1 MIRSILLILTKD
13 LRRRQRAPVGTVTM
27 LLMPLVL
34 TAVIGLVFGGGGDDG
49 GAEIPRVKLLIA
61 DEEGGMGGGLLSGA
75 FSQGELADLFD
86 PLPVAS
92 AEEGRR
98 MMDEGEASALLVI
111 PANFTDD
118 LLDGNPVKLQ
128 VVKNPAQSILPEIA
142 VQTVDVLALVLNSA
156 SRLLGEPLA
165 EIRKMTQSD
174 DGPSEAA
181 VLALSSVIYAKM
193 TTLDG
198 YFLPMPVSV
207 VQGDDAAEASEE
219 ETTTAPA
226 DKQED
231 EEGGGFSIFTFI
243 LPGLAFMGILFI
255 GEMAMRDVLAE
266 QTAGTLSRA
275 MTTPLTPVHFLA
287 GKMAQAFILC
297 LACQALMMI
306 SGTLVFGVDWGP
318 LALVALFT
326 GAAALSV
333 TGLTALI
340 FGLARSE
347 RQGSAIAGLLIM
359 GMSLLGGSMFPSEM
373 LPQFLR
379 TVGRFTLNF
388 WAIKGFRSLSI
399 EGGGLAE
406 IAFPLLLLSGIGLA
420 CTALG
425 AILLR
430 RRIVRGIG

>member
-1 MIRSILLILTKD
+1 VFRSIMLILKKD
-13 LRRRQRAPVGTVTM
+13 LRRRQRAPLGTVVM

-61 DEEGGMGGGLLSGA
+61 DEEGGMGGNLLSGA

-98 MMDEGEASALLVI
+98 LMDQGEASALLVI
-111 PANFTDD
+111 PPNFTNDV
-118 LLDGNPVKLQ
+118 LDGNPVTLQ

-142 VQTVDVLALVLNSA
+142 VQTVDVLALALNSA

-165 EIRKMTQSD
+165 EIRKMIEQEEGLEES
-174 DGPSEAA
+174 A
-181 VLALSSVIYAKM
+181 VLALSSVIYTKM
-193 TTLDG
+193 NSMGG
-198 YFLPMPVSV
+198 YFFPMPVSV
-207 VQGDDAAEASEE
+207 VEEEDAVEETVAAEKE
-219 ETTTAPA
+219 
-226 DKQED
+226 
-231 EEGGGFSIFTFI
+231 EEGGFNIFTFI

-275 MTTPLTPVHFLA
+275 LTTPLLPVHFLA

-306 SGTLVFGVDWGP
+306 SGTLIFGVHWGP
-318 LALVALFT
+318 LHLVALFT
-326 GAAALSV
+326 AAAALSV

-347 RQGSAIAGLLIM
+347 RQGSAIASLLIM
-359 GMSLLGGSMFPSEM
+359 GMSLLGGSMFPLEM
-373 LPQFLR
+373 LPGFIQAA
-379 TVGRFTLNF
+379 GRFTLNF
-388 WAIKGFRSLSI
+388 WAIKGFRTLAI
-399 EGGGLAE
+399 EDGGLSQ
-406 IAFPLLLLSGIGLA
+406 IAVPLLLLTGVGLA
-420 CTALG
+420 CTAMG
-425 AILLR
+425 AVLLK
-430 RRIVRGIG
+430 RRIARGIN

>member
-1 MIRSILLILTKD
+1 MLILKKD
-13 LRRRQRAPVGTVTM
+13 LLRRRRAPVGTVTM

-61 DEEGGMGGGLLSGA
+61 DEEGGMGGGLLTGA
-75 FSQGELADLFD
+75 FGQGELADLFD
-86 PLPVAS
+86 PLPVPG

-98 MMDEGEASALLVI
+98 LMDQGEASALLVI
-111 PANFTDD
+111 PANFTND
-118 LLDGNPVKLQ
+118 LLDGYPVVLQ

-156 SRLLGEPLA
+156 ARLLGEPLA
-165 EIRKMTQSD
+165 EIRDMTKSEE
-174 DGPSEAA
+174 GPSEAA
-181 VLALSSVIYAKM
+181 VLALSSVIYARM
-193 TTLDG
+193 DAMGG
-198 YFLPMPVSV
+198 YFFPMPVSV
-207 VQGDDAAEASEE
+207 VDGADTAEETEGAGITEEPEE
-219 ETTTAPA
+219 E
-226 DKQED
+226 D
-231 EEGGGFSIFTFI
+231 GGGFNIFTFI

-266 QTAGTLSRA
+266 QTAGTLSRVL
-275 MTTPLTPVHFLA
+275 TTPLTPVHFLA

-297 LACQALMMI
+297 LACQSLVMI
-306 SGTLVFGVDWGP
+306 SGTLVFGVGWGP
-318 LALVALFT
+318 LHLVALFT
-326 GAAALSV
+326 AAAALSV

-359 GMSLLGGSMFPSEM
+359 GMSLLGGSMFPLEM
-373 LPQFLR
+373 LPRFLH
-379 TVGRFTLNF
+379 TAARFTLNF
-388 WAIKGFRSLSI
+388 WAIKGFRSLAI

-406 IAFPLLLLSGIGLA
+406 IAQPTLLLCTVGLA

-425 AILLR
+425 AVLLKQ
-430 RRIVRGIG
+430 RIARGIT

>member
-1 MIRSILLILTKD
+1 MFRSILLILTKD
-13 LRRRQRAPVGTVTM
+13 LRRRRRAPVGTVTM

-49 GAEIPRVKLLIA
+49 GAGIPRVKLLIA

-75 FSQGELADLFD
+75 FSQGELAELFD

-111 PANFTDD
+111 PANFTND
-118 LLDGNPVKLQ
+118 LLDGNPVNLQ

-165 EIRKMTQSD
+165 EIRNMTRQEE
-174 DGPSEAA
+174 GPDEAA
-181 VLALSSVIYAKM
+181 VLALSSVIYAKIDTM
-193 TTLDG
+193 GG
-198 YFLPMPVSV
+198 YFFPMPVSV
-207 VQGDDAAEASEE
+207 VSGEDEAKETVEE
-219 ETTTAPA
+219 E
-226 DKQED
+226 D
-231 EEGGGFSIFTFI
+231 EKEGGFNIFTFI

-275 MTTPLTPVHFLA
+275 LTTPLTPVHFLA

-318 LALVALFT
+318 LHLVALFT
-326 GAAALSV
+326 AAAALSV

-359 GMSLLGGSMFPSEM
+359 GMSLLGGSMFPLEM
-373 LPQFLR
+373 LPKFLH
-379 TVGRFTLNF
+379 TAARFTLNF

-399 EGGGLAE
+399 EGGGLVE
-406 IAFPLLLLSGIGLA
+406 IAQPILLLTGVGLA

-425 AILLR
+425 AVLLK
-430 RRIVRGIG
+430 RRIARGIN

>member
-1 MIRSILLILTKD
+1 VFRSILLILKKD
-13 LRRRQRAPVGTVTM
+13 LRRRQRAPLGTVTM

-34 TAVIGLVFGGGGDDG
+34 TAVIGLVFAGGGNDG

-61 DEEGGMGGGLLSGA
+61 DEEGGMGGNLLSGA

-98 MMDEGEASALLVI
+98 LMDQGEASALLVI
-111 PANFTDD
+111 PPNFTNDV
-118 LLDGNPVKLQ
+118 LDGNPVTLQ

-142 VQTVDVLALVLNSA
+142 VQTVDVLALALNSA

-165 EIRKMTQSD
+165 EIRKMIEQEEGLEES
-174 DGPSEAA
+174 A
-181 VLALSSVIYAKM
+181 VLALSSVIYTKM
-193 TTLDG
+193 NSMGG
-198 YFLPMPVSV
+198 YFFPMPVSV
-207 VQGDDAAEASEE
+207 VEEEDAVEETVAAEKE
-219 ETTTAPA
+219 
-226 DKQED
+226 
-231 EEGGGFSIFTFI
+231 EEGGFNIFTFI

-275 MTTPLTPVHFLA
+275 LTTPLSPVHFLA

-306 SGTLVFGVDWGP
+306 SGTLIFGVHWGP
-318 LALVALFT
+318 LHLVALFT
-326 GAAALSV
+326 AAAALSV

-347 RQGSAIAGLLIM
+347 RQGSAIASLLIM
-359 GMSLLGGSMFPSEM
+359 GMSLLGGSMFPLEM
-373 LPQFLR
+373 LPGFIQAA
-379 TVGRFTLNF
+379 GRFTLNF
-388 WAIKGFRSLSI
+388 WAIKGFRTLAI
-399 EGGGLAE
+399 EDGGLSQ
-406 IAFPLLLLSGIGLA
+406 IAFPLLLLTGVGLA
-420 CTALG
+420 CTAMG
-425 AILLR
+425 AVLLK
-430 RRIVRGIG
+430 RRIARGIN

>member
-1 MIRSILLILTKD
+1 MFRSIMLILKKD
-13 LRRRQRAPVGTVTM
+13 LRRRQRAPLGTVVM

-49 GAEIPRVKLLIA
+49 GAKIPRVKLLIA
-61 DEEGGMGGGLLSGA
+61 DEEGGVGGNLLSGA

-98 MMDEGEASALLVI
+98 LMDQGEASALLVI
-111 PANFTDD
+111 PPNFTND
-118 LLDGNPVKLQ
+118 LLDGNPVTLH

-142 VQTVDVLALVLNSA
+142 VQTVDVLALALNSA
-156 SRLLGEPLA
+156 FRLLGEPLA
-165 EIRKMTQSD
+165 EIRKMIEQEEGLEES
-174 DGPSEAA
+174 A
-181 VLALSSVIYAKM
+181 VLALSSVIYTKM
-193 TTLDG
+193 NSMGG
-198 YFLPMPVSV
+198 YFFPMPVSV
-207 VQGDDAAEASEE
+207 VEEEDAVEETVAAEEE
-219 ETTTAPA
+219 
-226 DKQED
+226 
-231 EEGGGFSIFTFI
+231 EEGGFNIFTFI

-275 MTTPLTPVHFLA
+275 LTTPLSPVHFLA

-306 SGTLVFGVDWGP
+306 SGTLIFGVHWGP
-318 LALVALFT
+318 LHLVALFT
-326 GAAALSV
+326 AAAALSV

-359 GMSLLGGSMFPSEM
+359 GMSLLGGSMFPLEM
-373 LPQFLR
+373 LPGFIQAA
-379 TVGRFTLNF
+379 GRFTLNF
-388 WAIKGFRSLSI
+388 WAIKGFRTLAI
-399 EGGGLAE
+399 EDGGLSQ
-406 IAFPLLLLSGIGLA
+406 IAVPLLLLTGVGLA
-420 CTALG
+420 CTAMG
-425 AILLR
+425 AVLLK
-430 RRIVRGIG
+430 RRIARGIN

>member
-1 MIRSILLILTKD
+1 MLILKKD
-13 LRRRQRAPVGTVTM
+13 LRRRRRAPVGTVTM

-49 GAEIPRVKLLIA
+49 GAEIPLVKLLIA
-61 DEEGGMGGGLLSGA
+61 DEDGEMGGGLLSGA
-75 FSQGELADLFD
+75 FSQGELAELFD

-98 MMDEGEASALLVI
+98 MMEEGEASALLVI
-111 PANFTDD
+111 PANFTND
-118 LLDGNPVKLQ
+118 LLDGNPVELQ

-156 SRLLGEPLA
+156 SRLLGQPLA
-165 EIRKMTQSD
+165 EIRNMTRSD
-174 DGPSEAA
+174 DGPSEAE

-193 TTLDG
+193 NSMGG
-198 YFLPMPVSV
+198 YFFPLPVSV
-207 VQGDDAAEASEE
+207 VEEDDAAE
-219 ETTTAPA
+219 ETA
-226 DKQED
+226 D
-231 EEGGGFSIFTFI
+231 EEDKETGFNIFTFI

-275 MTTPLTPVHFLA
+275 LTTPLTPLHFLA

-306 SGTLVFGVDWGP
+306 SGNLVFGVDWGP
-318 LALVALFT
+318 LPLVALFSA
-326 GAAALSV
+326 AAALSV

-340 FGLARSE
+340 YGLARSE
-347 RQGSAIAGLLIM
+347 RQGNAIAGLLIM
-359 GMSLLGGSMFPSEM
+359 GMSLVGGSMFPLKM
-373 LPQFLR
+373 LPAFIQSA
-379 TVGRFTLNF
+379 GRFTLNF
-388 WAIKGFRSLSI
+388 WAIKGFRSLAI

-406 IAFPLLLLSGIGLA
+406 ITPALLLLTGVGLA

-425 AILLR
+425 AMLLK
-430 RRIVRGIG
+430 RRIARGIN

>member
-1 MIRSILLILTKD
+1 MFRSILLILTKD
-13 LRRRQRAPVGTVTM
+13 LRRRRRAPVGTVTM

-49 GAEIPRVKLLIA
+49 GAGIPRVKLLIA

-75 FSQGELADLFD
+75 FSQGELAELFD

-92 AEEGRR
+92 AEEGHR

-111 PANFTDD
+111 PANFTND
-118 LLDGNPVKLQ
+118 LLDGNPVNLQ

-165 EIRKMTQSD
+165 EIRNMTRQEE
-174 DGPSEAA
+174 GPDEAA
-181 VLALSSVIYAKM
+181 VLALSSVIYAKIDTM
-193 TTLDG
+193 GG
-198 YFLPMPVSV
+198 YFFPMPVSV
-207 VQGDDAAEASEE
+207 VSGEDEAKETVEE
-219 ETTTAPA
+219 E
-226 DKQED
+226 D
-231 EEGGGFSIFTFI
+231 EKEGGFNIFTFI

-275 MTTPLTPVHFLA
+275 LTTPLTPVHFLA

-318 LALVALFT
+318 LHLVALFT
-326 GAAALSV
+326 AAAALSV

-359 GMSLLGGSMFPSEM
+359 GMSLLGGSMFPLEM
-373 LPQFLR
+373 LPKFLH
-379 TVGRFTLNF
+379 TAARFTLNF

-399 EGGGLAE
+399 EGGGLVE
-406 IAFPLLLLSGIGLA
+406 IAQPILLLTGVGLA

-425 AILLR
+425 AVLLK
-430 RRIVRGIG
+430 RRIARGIN